1 LQFRVL
7 KIPLFS
13 KKSANFREYS
23 KKNIAHFEY
32 FRKMLHF
39 GEIPKKIG

>member
-7 KIPLFS
+7 KIPLFP
-13 KKSANFREYS
+13 KKSANFRKKS

-39 GEIPKKIG
+39 GKIPKKFG